1 MIGLTVEQFQKEKD
15 DANSMEVNAEEVIK
29 WEEMLED
36 PPVIKQFESFVIVIM
51 KFKECRV
58 TKFK

>member
-36 PPVIKQFESFVIVIM
+36 PPVIKQFESFVIVMM